1 MEDKAELETSLYKQR
16 YPDNVERELKTLI
29 RVKIPRG
36 TFETDDK
43 GTIDEKGTVSE
54 ALVYTIEE
62 KVINEKPDPDKGE
75 SDVYAFCSTKMGI
88 YEKPLAILKRDELG
102 NPVSSKITGQRA
114 MFYIKFNEQ
123 NVRKVL
129 EEFNYECITKV

>member
-1 MEDKAELETSLYKQR
+1 MLYLFHKQR
-16 YPDNVERELKTLI
+16 YRDNVERELKTLI
-29 RVKIPRG
+29 RVKVPRG
-36 TFETDDK
+36 HFETDSE
-43 GTIDEKGTVSE
+43 GTVDEKGTVTE

-62 KVINEKPDPDKGE
+62 KVLNPNPEKGE
-75 SDVYAFCSTKMGI
+75 SQYYAHCSTKMGI

-123 NVRKVL
+123 NVRMVL
-129 EEFNYECITKV
+129 AEF